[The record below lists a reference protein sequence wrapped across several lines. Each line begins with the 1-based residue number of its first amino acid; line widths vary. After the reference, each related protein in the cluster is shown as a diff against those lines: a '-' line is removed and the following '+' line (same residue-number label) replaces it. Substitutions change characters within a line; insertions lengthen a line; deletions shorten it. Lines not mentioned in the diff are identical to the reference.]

1 MTTLALPAVN
11 PPPLRGLA
19 LLAPALMVTLV
30 VLPVHY
36 SVTLAEPDLARMMA
50 ALVYGGGSGL
60 ELDPVTHYGAAFSFG
75 YYQLFYAL
83 VPQEWLRHPYLVA
96 RLMNGFGVFSGILC
110 ACTCAAY
117 LERLY
122 GLRAAPAAT
131 TVFFRSRGVL
141 PP

>member
-30 VLPVHY
+30 ALPVHY

-50 ALVYGGGSGL
+50 ALVYGGGTGL
-60 ELDPVTHYGAAFSFG
+60 GPGSATHYGAPFSFC
-75 YYQLFYAL
+75 YSQLFYAL
-83 VPQEWLRHPYLVA
+83 VPHEWLRHPDLVA

-110 ACTCAAY
+110 A
-117 LERLY
+117 
-122 GLRAAPAAT
+122 
-131 TVFFRSRGVL
+131 
-141 PP
+141 

>member
-1 MTTLALPAVN
+1 MPTLALPAVN

-60 ELDPVTHYGAAFSFG
+60 EPDPVTHYRAAFRFG
-75 YYQLFYAL
+75 YYQLLYAL
-83 VPQEWLRHPYLVA
+83 PPPEGLRPPHPVA
-96 RLMNGFGVFSGILC
+96 RVMHRLGVVSGIPC
-110 ACTCAAY
+110 A
-117 LERLY
+117 R
-122 GLRAAPAAT
+122 P
-131 TVFFRSRGVL
+131 
-141 PP
+141 